1 MAVPTLVSQS
11 KNSSAYPAS
20 PVTVSIPA
28 TSSGSALVIVVMGE
42 KILDPYA
49 PGSSAFTTAT
59 ANPVVKDNL
68 AQTYSTFADKVIN
81 FDGDLSYYNSIYVY
95 YAANISANITTI
107 TVTNADGNGRPVFNN
122 GMTVCVYNFSGI
134 AAAATLEGNKNGVS
148 AANPAV
154 LPAMTPLTTG
164 DLVMAVGVMRKAGE
178 FTVQSGY
185 TLLDEGILVGTAND
199 YFGVAY
205 KVQAFTTT
213 ALTNIAITSNVLTV
227 TSANAYTAGQQVT
240 FASVVTNSYL
250 NGQIV
255 TVATSNGTSFTAPFT
270 HANVGSGAD
279 TGNVITSPIQPGFV
293 NPMQQNMGLVTLAL
307 KHS

>member
-1 MAVPTLVSQS
+1 
-11 KNSSAYPAS
+11 
-20 PVTVSIPA
+20 
-28 TSSGSALVIVVMGE
+28 
-42 KILDPYA
+42 
-49 PGSSAFTTAT
+49 
-59 ANPVVKDNL
+59 
-68 AQTYSTFADKVIN
+68 
-81 FDGDLSYYNSIYVY
+81 
-95 YAANISANITTI
+95 
-107 TVTNADGNGRPVFNN
+107 
-122 GMTVCVYNFSGI
+122 MTVCVYNFSGI

-240 FASVVTNSYL
+240 FASVVTNSL
-250 NGQIV
+250 LERSDCDSRHLQRNNLHRAFHPRQRWL
-255 TVATSNGTSFTAPFT
+255 
-270 HANVGSGAD
+270 GAD
-279 TGNVITSPIQPGFV
+279 TGNVITSPIQPGFI